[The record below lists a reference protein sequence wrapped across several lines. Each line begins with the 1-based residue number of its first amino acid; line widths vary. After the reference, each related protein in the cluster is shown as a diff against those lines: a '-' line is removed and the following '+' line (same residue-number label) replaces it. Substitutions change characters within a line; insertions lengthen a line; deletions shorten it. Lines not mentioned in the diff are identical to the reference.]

1 MNREVLGTILYIGAV
16 WGHTSLNG
24 DVSRQRERFE
34 AHIFTV
40 HGNARGIFLYV
51 IHFGAQC
58 SVWNVLGHISFYWY
72 TFGAQFFILIGF
84 EASFF
89 GCGRFR
95 PIVRY
100 EVHFFV

>member
-1 MNREVLGTILYIGAV
+1 MRHISLYREVLGTILYIGAV

-24 DVSRQRERFE
+24 DVLRQRERFE

-58 SVWNVLGHISFYWY
+58 SVW
-72 TFGAQFFILIGF
+72 
-84 EASFF
+84 E
-89 GCGRFR
+89 RFR
-95 PIVRY
+95 A
-100 EVHFFV
+100 HFFRLVYFWSSILYIDRF